1 MVASSS
7 VLHHTPAMISYKVT
21 ITGDRYPTEYTVQAS
36 GWATAAGRAIRMWK
50 ARFKGSRTDSL
61 SIRIVKQIV

>member
-1 MVASSS
+1 
-7 VLHHTPAMISYKVT
+7 MISYKVT